1 MNKIDLI
8 IDSEGAGDLDFSSL
22 QDLHKIIQEVVYPSC
37 KNNWVVSLKFVD
49 INEMQLINKTY
60 RNIDRPTNVLSF
72 PNDLSGSVQG
82 SFLGDI
88 AVCPELILK
97 ESQEQEKSAQ
107 DHLSHLYVHGVLHLL
122 GYDHEEDD
130 SADDMENLEKNILS
144 KIDVADPY

>member
-22 QDLHKIIQEVVYPSC
+22 KDLHKIIQEVVDPSC

>member
-22 QDLHKIIQEVVYPSC
+22 QDLHKIIQEAVDPSC
-37 KNNWVVSLKFVD
+37 KINWVVSLKFVD

-88 AVCPELILK
+88 AVCPELIFK

>member
-22 QDLHKIIQEVVYPSC
+22 QDLHKIFQEVVDPSC
-37 KNNWVVSLKFVD
+37 KNNWVVSLKFVV

-72 PNDLSGSVQG
+72 PNDLSGSVKG

>member
-1 MNKIDLI
+1 MNYSQSMRKYVDVDIQAKAAVDNP
-8 IDSEGAGDLDFSSL
+8 
-22 QDLHKIIQEVVYPSC
+22 HKIIQEVVDPSC
-37 KNNWVVSLKFVD
+37 KNNWVDSLKFVD